1 MPSRHQ
7 HTRSRAYCAIKHAA
21 LLATALTLCAAA
33 WSQSAPTI
41 AAGGDAKAKA
51 ILVQA
56 IAALGG
62 DAYLHV
68 SDMSQEGRTYGFYH
82 GRSEG
87 AGAVYWRFT
96 RFPDKDRVEFTKER
110 DVVTVHNGNKGY
122 EISYKG
128 TAPEEPKLLADF
140 LRRRDHSLDAVLRS
154 WVQQPGTMLLYTGTA
169 IAEQKPADVVTVLG
183 AGTESVTLYFDPH
196 THLPI
201 KKTYSW
207 RDPSDNLKNTED
219 EVYDAYKLVSGI
231 MTPHNITRLYN
242 GDMAAQRF
250 LTVVRYNQSLPDSMF
265 DAHTTYDP
273 MAPRK

>member
-1 MPSRHQ
+1 M
-7 HTRSRAYCAIKHAA
+7 KHAA
-21 LLATALTLCAAA
+21 VLAMALTLCVTA
-33 WSQSAPTI
+33 WSQSLPTI

-51 ILVQA
+51 IIVQA

-82 GRSEG
+82 GQSQG

-110 DVVTVHNGNKGY
+110 DIVTVHNGDKGY

-140 LRRRDHSLDAVLRS
+140 LRRRDHSLEVVLRT

-183 AGTESVTLYFDPH
+183 TGTDSVTLYFDPH

-207 RDPSDNLKNTED
+207 RDPTDNLKNTED
-219 EVYDAYKLVSGI
+219 EAS
-231 MTPHNITRLYN
+231 
-242 GDMAAQRF
+242 RF
-250 LTVVRYNQSLPDSMF
+250 QTSLSFFVFLFM
-265 DAHTTYDP
+265 
-273 MAPRK
+273 